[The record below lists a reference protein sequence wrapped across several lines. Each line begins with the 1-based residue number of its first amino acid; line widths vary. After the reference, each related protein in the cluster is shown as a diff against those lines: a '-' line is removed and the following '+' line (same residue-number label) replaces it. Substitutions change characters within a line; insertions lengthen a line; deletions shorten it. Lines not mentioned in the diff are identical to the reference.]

1 MRISDWS
8 SDVCSSD
15 LGARGLIL
23 DDGLAH
29 KRDMTKASSESAA
42 DLAGKLRAG
51 DRRALARAITLIE
64 STKPDHTGEAE
75 ALLEAL
81 LPFSGASVR
90 IGISG
95 VPGVGTSTFIERFG
109 LLLVEAGH
117 NVAVL
122 ASSPP
127 SKVSAGN
134 SPGATTHLDKLARPP
149 HALPRPPPTGG
160 TLGGVARRTREAM
173 LACEAAGFDVVIVE
187 TVGVGQSETAVAEMV
202 DIFLLL
208 LLPGGGDELQGIK
221 KGIVEL
227 ADAVIVDRKSTRLTS
242 SHYCAPRM
250 PSF

>member
-95 VPGVGTSTFIERFG
+95 VPGVG
-109 LLLVEAGH
+109 
-117 NVAVL
+117 
-122 ASSPP
+122 
-127 SKVSAGN
+127 
-134 SPGATTHLDKLARPP
+134 
-149 HALPRPPPTGG
+149 
-160 TLGGVARRTREAM
+160 
-173 LACEAAGFDVVIVE
+173 
-187 TVGVGQSETAVAEMV
+187 
-202 DIFLLL
+202 
-208 LLPGGGDELQGIK
+208 
-221 KGIVEL
+221 
-227 ADAVIVDRKSTRLTS
+227 KSR
-242 SHYCAPRM
+242 
-250 PSF
+250 

>member
-95 VPGVGTSTFIERFG
+95 VPGVGKSTFIERFG
-109 LLLVEAGH
+109 LLLE
-117 NVAVL
+117 
-122 ASSPP
+122 
-127 SKVSAGN
+127 
-134 SPGATTHLDKLARPP
+134 
-149 HALPRPPPTGG
+149 
-160 TLGGVARRTREAM
+160 LGRAHV
-173 LACEAAGFDVVIVE
+173 
-187 TVGVGQSETAVAEMV
+187 
-202 DIFLLL
+202 
-208 LLPGGGDELQGIK
+208 
-221 KGIVEL
+221 
-227 ADAVIVDRKSTRLTS
+227 
-242 SHYCAPRM
+242 
-250 PSF
+250 